1 MKAIHITKSFDEG
14 LQIVKDVSMLQGIS
28 ASLRDKGDITTA
40 DMLDSIVIDF
50 NVSLVRNICN
60 NVNSIAS
67 SIEDS

>member
-14 LQIVKDVSMLQGIS
+14 LQVVKDVSMLQGIS

-40 DMLDSIVIDF
+40 DMICDIVNDF
-50 NVSLVRNICN
+50 NEMFVGCICN
-60 NVNSIAS
+60 NVRLVTS